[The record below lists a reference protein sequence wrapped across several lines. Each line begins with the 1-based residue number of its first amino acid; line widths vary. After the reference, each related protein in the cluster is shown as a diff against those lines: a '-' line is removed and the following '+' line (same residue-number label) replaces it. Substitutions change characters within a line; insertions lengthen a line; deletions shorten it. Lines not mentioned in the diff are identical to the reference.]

1 MEPYPLYLAD
11 RIAKH
16 ISPAI
21 PAYKQILTS
30 SIAELDKE
38 NTKDDISDI
47 IFIMHSY
54 RTESG
59 M

>member
-1 MEPYPLYLAD
+1 MV
-11 RIAKH
+11 KH
-16 ISPAI
+16 IAPAI
-21 PAYKQILTS
+21 PAYKQVLTQS
-30 SIAELDKE
+30 MTEFEKNDE
-38 NTKDDISDI
+38 NISDI

>member
-11 RIAKH
+11 RMVKH
-16 ISPAI
+16 IAHAI
-21 PAYKQILTS
+21 PAYKQVLTRNMTEFEKNDES
-30 SIAELDKE
+30 
-38 NTKDDISDI
+38 ISDI

>member
-11 RIAKH
+11 RMVKH
-16 ISPAI
+16 IAPAI
-21 PAYKQILTS
+21 PAYKQVLTRNMT
-30 SIAELDKE
+30 EFE
-38 NTKDDISDI
+38 KDDENISNI

-59 M
+59 L